1 MKSLFVHLIAFC
13 VLCLSLSVD
22 AQSVS
27 DLPIHGNMQMDAQYY
42 ITDSAIR
49 APDVPEQMLFNGFTN
64 FTYEKDNFSAGLR
77 YEAYMNP
84 ILGYDRRYEG
94 YGIPFRFLTYRNK
107 ELEVTAGNFYEQ
119 FGMGM
124 ALRTYNE
131 WGLGYDNSIDGFRV
145 KYEPVRGVTMKGLIG
160 KQRDFWTKGI
170 GIVRGFDAEWNLN
183 EFFNPDTARKSQWIL
198 GGSYVSK
205 FQKDDDPTYILPQ
218 NVATGGGRLSFAR
231 GGFTAYTE
239 YVFKSGD
246 PSAANDFIFKDG
258 QALYLNLGYTRKG
271 LGITAG
277 TKWLDNMNFRSDR
290 NAIINSLLINYM
302 PVITKNHTYLLA
314 AYYPYATQLNGEFG
328 AQAEVFY
335 HWSKDHALAGPYGT
349 DFTFNYSRAQSIH
362 KEPITTG
369 VDTALGYTASFFSI
383 GDELFYEDFNITID
397 RKLNKKTRAIL
408 TYMRQA
414 YNKEVIEGRSGF
426 GIIRSHIGVLEVQH
440 RITPKKS
447 IRTEAQVLLT
457 QKDFGSWALLLVEYT
472 LAPHWFVAAF
482 DQYNYGNPTE
492 SLQLHYYTFQGG
504 YTRGSNRVTI
514 GYGRQRAGILCV
526 GGVCRN
532 VPSANGFTLSVT
544 SSF

>member
-1 MKSLFVHLIAFC
+1 
-13 VLCLSLSVD
+13 
-22 AQSVS
+22 
-27 DLPIHGNMQMDAQYY
+27 
-42 ITDSAIR
+42 
-49 APDVPEQMLFNGFTN
+49 
-64 FTYEKDNFSAGLR
+64 
-77 YEAYMNP
+77 
-84 ILGYDRRYEG
+84 
-94 YGIPFRFLTYRNK
+94 
-107 ELEVTAGNFYEQ
+107 
-119 FGMGM
+119 
-124 ALRTYNE
+124 
-131 WGLGYDNSIDGFRV
+131 
-145 KYEPVRGVTMKGLIG
+145 
-160 KQRDFWTKGI
+160 
-170 GIVRGFDAEWNLN
+170 
-183 EFFNPDTARKSQWIL
+183 
-198 GGSYVSK
+198 
-205 FQKDDDPTYILPQ
+205 
-218 NVATGGGRLSFAR
+218 
-231 GGFTAYTE
+231 
-239 YVFKSGD
+239 
-246 PSAANDFIFKDG
+246 
-258 QALYLNLGYTRKG
+258 
-271 LGITAG
+271 
-277 TKWLDNMNFRSDR
+277 
-290 NAIINSLLINYM
+290 
-302 PVITKNHTYLLA
+302 
-314 AYYPYATQLNGEFG
+314 
-328 AQAEVFY
+328 
-335 HWSKDHALAGPYGT
+335 
-349 DFTFNYSRAQSIH
+349 
-362 KEPITTG
+362 
-369 VDTALGYTASFFSI
+369 FSI